1 MKAVIK
7 AFWRSVNHKSSAEGE
22 RVTALRD
29 EGLKFACGPDIV
41 AFEGRNQMQAINPDG
56 SWFRFLGS

>member
-7 AFWRSVNHKSSAEGE
+7 ALWRSVTHKSSAEGE
-22 RVTALRD
+22 RVTVPRGLGD

-41 AFEGRNQMQAINPDG
+41 ALEGRNQMQAISSDG
-56 SWFRFLGS
+56 S